1 MLKFVLPLIC
11 VATVAMGSMASTKR
25 ILRDMSKFNND
36 VMCWGLDNAIQY
48 YNKIEKACEQC
59 MEFGSNPYHQ
69 LQDTFQTLPQ
79 SINRGN
85 SMNHVIHKR
94 EIREEEIGG
103 GLLGMDETDV
113 EEFLED
119 FEDFKD
125 SMGTKLSNLTCVLS
139 KMGKLDSNFQ
149 VNLDLY
155 TREKWERMDL
165 SKTLAG
171 SDPVWRNGLIRSYSD
186 CHQIAQNWPK
196 ESLDRNPISKIF
208 GRHMIFFKC
217 AKKAEEKACSAA
229 QANMWME
236 LAYGKEDGSVD
247 WTKFGL
253 PANKYEL
260 SSLATLV
267 MYDTMSDEETFVGDF
282 FSSKGEH

>member
-1 MLKFVLPLIC
+1 M
-11 VATVAMGSMASTKR
+11 
-25 ILRDMSKFNND
+25 
-36 VMCWGLDNAIQY
+36 
-48 YNKIEKACEQC
+48 IEKACEQC
-59 MEFGSNPYHQ
+59 MEFGSNPFHQ
-69 LQDTFQTLPQ
+69 LQDTFQTIPQ

-94 EIREEEIGG
+94 EIKEEEIGG

-125 SMGTKLSNLTCVLS
+125 SMGTKLSN
-139 KMGKLDSNFQ
+139 FQ

-155 TREKWERMDL
+155 TTEKWEWMDL
-165 SKTLAG
+165 FKTLAG

-236 LAYGKEDGSVD
+236 LASGKEHGSVV
-247 WTKFGL
+247 WIKFGL
-253 PANKYEL
+253 PANKYER